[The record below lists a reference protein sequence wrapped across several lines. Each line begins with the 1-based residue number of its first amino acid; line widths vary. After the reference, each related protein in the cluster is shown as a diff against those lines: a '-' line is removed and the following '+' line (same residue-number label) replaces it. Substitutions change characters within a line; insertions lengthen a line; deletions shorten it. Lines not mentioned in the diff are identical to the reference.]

1 MASRVAGAVLAL
13 IAAALLV
20 LSVVAAPWWSGHPK
34 FNGAEIKAKEIG
46 VGPLGATGCNTGG
59 DGACMSVPVDPTFE
73 TVGFALAGVTGLLA
87 VTALALAVFT
97 LRAQPRR
104 KTFAIFV
111 IVGSMIAALLA
122 VLLVVVGPKIRTEA
136 PLPFAMGLFV
146 FFGGVTAAL
155 GASIFAMRN
164 PPIAPPRA
172 VHPSQP
178 PLHAPVPLSPHG
190 GLDVHALLADDA
202 AVRPSSP
209 GPFGRSSAPVVPSPG
224 GMLPGPSGPL
234 GQPLFTAAPQ
244 LRPLYEAMPSQG
256 GTGGYVPQPP
266 QHFPISPPTPVPL
279 DRVAALAGIP
289 TPASIEA
296 QRSVTMA
303 SPGAPPPP
311 PPLDV
316 TDRDLLGAAGI
327 HPPRPKTL
335 PPPAR
340 SKTASIPP
348 AGPLVQARPLPT
360 LANVAVPP
368 PPNMTLA
375 STSDEEPF
383 DAMQTYQ
390 RDDHMPPRSAPELPP
405 IAQVGLPPPATP
417 RTGPPTAP
425 PPRGAP
431 STVPPPPRPAP
442 STVPPPPRAAASN
455 TAPPPFGAASNT
467 AAPKKSA
474 QQKAASIAARVAAM
488 GPSRPAS
495 PTGAK
500 PVVPMPASSRIQT
513 PRPAV
518 VKPPE
523 DVSVDTDVSM
533 QAVAEDAANETIDD
547 EAMTV
552 GREKVSRTDVELPT
566 VRPPTETAQTLL
578 PPEPEAEEKPT
589 ERAAP
594 PPPPAVKPEPPPVE
608 AKAEPEKAKL
618 PISTAP
624 DTLPPPTEKQTA
636 ASGPSPACPQCEAP
650 MAWVE
655 AHLRFYCKSCKMY
668 F

>member
-13 IAAALLV
+13 FAAALLV
-20 LSVVAAPWWSGHPK
+20 VSVVAAPWWNGHPK

-87 VTALALAVFT
+87 ITALALGVFT
-97 LRAQPRR
+97 AREKARR

-136 PLPFAMGLFV
+136 PLPFSTGLFV
-146 FFGGVTAAL
+146 FFGGITAAL

-164 PPIAPPRA
+164 PPIAASRA
-172 VHPSQP
+172 SRPSQQP
-178 PLHAPVPLSPHG
+178 MQHPVPLSPHG

-202 AVRPSSP
+202 ALRPSSA
-209 GPFGRSSAPVVPSPG
+209 GPFGRTSPPGVHSPG
-224 GMLPGPSGPL
+224 GALAGPSGPL
-234 GQPLFTAAPQ
+234 GAPGPQQPLFTGAPQ
-244 LRPLYEAMPSQG
+244 LRPLYEANPSQG
-256 GTGGYVPQPP
+256 GTGGYVPQPH
-266 QHFPISPPTPVPL
+266 QNFPMRPPTPVPL
-279 DRVAALAGIP
+279 DRISAMAGIP

-303 SPGAPPPP
+303 SPGAPPAP

-316 TDRDLLGAAGI
+316 TDRDLLGAAGMR
-327 HPPRPKTL
+327 PPRPKTL

-340 SKTASIPP
+340 SKTSSMPP
-348 AGPLVQARPLPT
+348 ALPLVQARPLPT

-375 STSDEEPF
+375 QIHTPDPDEPF
-383 DAMQTYQ
+383 DSMQTYQ
-390 RDDHMPPRSAPELPP
+390 RDDMPSPRSAPELPP
-405 IAQVGLPPPATP
+405 IAHAVIVPASPPA
-417 RTGPPTAP
+417 
-425 PPRGAP
+425 
-431 STVPPPPRPAP
+431 PRPAP
-442 STVPPPPRAAASN
+442 R
-455 TAPPPFGAASNT
+455 
-467 AAPKKSA
+467 KSA

-488 GPSRPAS
+488 GPPRPAS
-495 PTGAK
+495 PTGARL
-500 PVVPMPASSRIQT
+500 VVPMPARLT
-513 PRPAV
+513 PRPAA
-518 VKPPE
+518 KPPE
-523 DVSVDTDVSM
+523 EVSVDTDVSM
-533 QAVAEDAANETIDD
+533 QAISEDAQPGTETFETSTSESTGFSRKPDADD
-547 EAMTV
+547 DAMTV
-552 GREKVSRTDVELPT
+552 GREKISRTDVELPI
-566 VRPPTETAQTLL
+566 VRQPSIDRPPTETSQTLA
-578 PPEPEAEEKPT
+578 PPDDDVPDTASMATRGDDEERAT

-594 PPPPAVKPEPPPVE
+594 PPPPAPPLKKP
-608 AKAEPEKAKL
+608 AESAALDKPKL